1 VAEQDKSNQ
10 HHRKGQV
17 DNSNG
22 EQRAWYTELG
32 AIFRDVLDLKE
43 GLDRYGTIL
52 SIRKNIH
59 LKGIN
64 IWLLI
69 CAIMV
74 ASIGLDK
81 NSPAVIIG
89 GMLISPLMYPILG
102 IGLSVAINDRR
113 TMVQS
118 MENFSVAVLVTLITS
133 TIYFALTPYGK
144 PNVEILSRT
153 RPDIMDVFVGFFGG
167 IAGIVAGSRK
177 EGISAAIPGVA
188 IATALLPPVCVAGYG
203 LANLN
208 MVIFGGAFYLF
219 LLNTFFIT
227 IATYLVVRYLKF
239 PYKQH
244 TTDFHRRQ
252 ARMVIGAASVIIIIP
267 SFFFLRNSVS
277 EIRTMRNIESFVID
291 HLENDRI
298 NDFGW
303 NVKDAD
309 SVKILEVDCYVE
321 DRLNKVQIDSLERIL
336 TEEYRV
342 RDIVLDLNQIEA
354 RGDEIRE
361 IQANQSELLTE
372 MERTRGAMSILV
384 TEKDEHIG
392 ELEERIDLLER
403 DSVIFSSLKEELRII
418 YPDLVNISAGNMW
431 NTDFDKHERQ
441 FTLLLDWTK
450 TYYPSVYEK
459 RTDQITRF
467 TMTRYPFLDTVYVIH
482 Q

>member
-1 VAEQDKSNQ
+1 MAQDPHITNQ
-10 HHRKGQV
+10 EHNG
-17 DNSNG
+17 NG
-22 EQRAWYTELG
+22 ERRKRFAEFA
-32 AIFRDVLDLKE
+32 AIFKDVLDLKE
-43 GLDRYGTIL
+43 GLDRYGTII
-52 SIRKNIH
+52 SIRKNVH

-102 IGLSVAINDRR
+102 IGLSVAINDRK
-113 TMVQS
+113 TLVQS
-118 MENFSVAVLVTLITS
+118 IENFGVAVLVTLITS

-177 EGISAAIPGVA
+177 EGVSAAIPGVA

-203 LANLN
+203 LASLN
-208 MVIFGGAFYLF
+208 MSIFGGAFYLF
-219 LLNTFFIT
+219 LLNSFFIT

-244 TTDFHRRQ
+244 TTPRHRRQ
-252 ARMVIGAASVIIIIP
+252 ARMVIGTAAFLIIIP
-267 SFFFLRNSVS
+267 SFFFLRNSVG
-277 EIRTMRNIESFVID
+277 EIRMQRNVESFVVD

-303 NVKDAD
+303 SLKNAD
-309 SVKILEVDCYVE
+309 SVNVLEVDCYVQDILTPAE
-321 DRLNKVQIDSLERIL
+321 IDSLTDIL
-336 TEEYRV
+336 RNRYRV
-342 RDIVLDLNQIEA
+342 RNTRLKINQIEA
-354 RGDEIRE
+354 KGDEIQE
-361 IQANQSELLTE
+361 IQANQSELMTE
-372 MERTRGAMSILV
+372 IERTRSTISVLVSEKEEQIGKLENKINAMQ
-384 TEKDEHIG
+384 
-392 ELEERIDLLER
+392 R
-403 DSVIFSSLKEELRII
+403 DSIIFESLRAELTIL
-418 YPDLVNISAGNMW
+418 YPDLTKISVGSMW
-431 NTDFDKHERQ
+431 NSDLKNNEKQ
-441 FTLLLDWTK
+441 FTLLLDWEK
-450 TYYPSVYEK
+450 NYYPSVLAK
-459 RTDQITRF
+459 RTSQITRF
-467 TMTRYPFLDTVYVIH
+467 MLARYPGLDTVYVIH